1 MWKWQTLLTSELKW
15 AHFLQFTTCTNPII
29 HIFYPHPPPPPKKK
43 KKKNLHRHCFRLLLG
58 HFHVPGEIANNGY
71 ANALGSNRGVLWD
84 CARSEFYFRFFC
96 LDFIY
101 FNSKEDKLLRIIL
114 KINWYERFQSKNIEW
129 KICSCTLTLSV
140 KPQIW
145 LFHVVIEQSTASI
158 CDQILSARAT
168 RIFFLMIFLFCSV
181 LAHKWVHT
189 IFRLTTKHG
198 LKLLWIKEQWM

>member
-1 MWKWQTLLTSELKW
+1 MADPTHKRIEVSTLF
-15 AHFLQFTTCTNPII
+15 AI
-29 HIFYPHPPPPPKKK
+29 HYLHKSHNTHLLPPPPPPPKKK

-114 KINWYERFQSKNIEW
+114 KINWYERFQSKNIE
-129 KICSCTLTLSV
+129 
-140 KPQIW
+140 
-145 LFHVVIEQSTASI
+145 
-158 CDQILSARAT
+158 
-168 RIFFLMIFLFCSV
+168 
-181 LAHKWVHT
+181 
-189 IFRLTTKHG
+189 
-198 LKLLWIKEQWM
+198 